1 MVIYKKSCFVIQR
14 AYVTMDS
21 HQEERIS
28 QLLGE
33 MRQNESS
40 NTSGTE
46 SGASTS
52 ACRDWYDAP
61 HDQHCNEQPEGGSY
75 NTDEGMLEEFLTC
88 LLFLQYTV
96 LMDPIC
102 GTMVVI

>member
-1 MVIYKKSCFVIQR
+1 
-14 AYVTMDS
+14 MDS

-52 ACRDWYDAP
+52 ACSDWYDAP
-61 HDQHCNEQPEGGSY
+61 HDEHCNEQPEGGSY
-75 NTDEGMLEEFLTC
+75 NTDEGMLEEFLTFD
-88 LLFLQYTV
+88 LATTVFLY
-96 LMDPIC
+96 M
-102 GTMVVI
+102 